1 MLNDIFG
8 RGVNLIPSCAI
19 DLVFTIK
26 QMGLVKMGVVKTSQE
41 LEMLPLSLLI

>member
-26 QMGLVKMGVVKTSQE
+26 QMGVVKISQE